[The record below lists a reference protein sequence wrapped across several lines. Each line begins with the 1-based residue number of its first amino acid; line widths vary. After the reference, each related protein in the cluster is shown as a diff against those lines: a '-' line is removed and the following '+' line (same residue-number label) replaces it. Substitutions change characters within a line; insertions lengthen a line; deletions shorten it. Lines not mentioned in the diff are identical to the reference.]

1 MESSALS
8 LPIAALSKTLKPT
21 SKSLFNRYIPNSTP
35 LNRSPVFTGKIRCLL
50 DRRSPQVEAVAADV
64 LRREFPSLRIPGG
77 ESAPPSVGMYFE
89 LGGLVR
95 LRRRGDG
102 PSGGG
107 GGGGWEGGPSGE
119 ETGRKSVTGES
130 DEVSAVPSDV
140 IILDVGGMT
149 CGGCAAS
156 VKRILESQHQV
167 SSASVN
173 LATETAV
180 VWAVPEA
187 KATENWQQSLGEK
200 LANHLTGCGFKSSLR
215 VIIEEALRDTSF
227 PYLSFVK
234 RRELKETFSLRNARA
249 TKSVEKC
256 ISDSSQY
263 VGWKAF
269 FEEPIMLLAF
279 VLLGR
284 NLEQRAKLKATSDM
298 TGLFNILPSKARL
311 VVDNDVDQLPSTV
324 EVSCYSLSV
333 GDQIVVLPGD
343 RVPADGIVKAGR
355 SAVDESSF
363 TGEPLPVTKLPGA
376 EVTAGSINL
385 NGTLTVEVKRP
396 GGETVM
402 SDIVRLVE
410 EAQSREAPIQR
421 LADKVSGKFTYGVMA
436 LSVATFTFWNVF
448 GPRILSSALLQGSP
462 ISLALQLSCSVLVVA
477 CPCALGLATPTAVL
491 VGTSL
496 GATRGL
502 LLRGGNVLEKFA
514 GVDTIVFDKTGT
526 LTMGKPIVT
535 RVMPSGSEE
544 SENLSENSNCKWT
557 EYEVLRLAAGVESNT
572 IHPVGKAIVEAA
584 SAAGCQ
590 NVKAADGTFIEE
602 PGSGALATVDCKKV
616 TVGTLEWL
624 QRHGV
629 IQNPFPEADE
639 FRNQSVVYVGVDGDL
654 AGLIYLEDKIRDDAG
669 QVVQSL
675 SKQGLDVYM
684 LSGDKRH
691 AAEYVAS
698 VVGIPKER
706 VLSGVRPDEKKHFIC
721 ELQKNQKV
729 IAMVGDGINDAA
741 ALASSDI
748 GIAMGGGVGAASE
761 VSSIVLMGD
770 KLSQVGIPI
779 AAGSLLPVNGMMLTP
794 SIAGALMGLSS
805 MGVMGNSLLLRL
817 RFGTTAD
824 DLFPLFD
831 KYGKVVDI
839 FIPRDRKTGDSRGF
853 AFVRYKYADEAQR
866 AVERLDGRNV
876 DGRDIMV
883 QFAKYGPNAE
893 PIQKGRIVETS
904 PKTRGRS
911 RSRSPGRYRND
922 YRGRSHRR
930 SRSRSRDRY
939 DRYDRDR
946 YRERY
951 RSRERDYRRRSRS
964 RSLSPDHRGRYD
976 DDYRRSRS
984 RSFESASPPRR
995 SLSPRSPSPRRSESA
1010 DESPVKRRE
1019 RLPLSRSVSPRGRH
1033 LDSRSP
1039 SPGN

>member
-1 MESSALS
+1 M
-8 LPIAALSKTLKPT
+8 
-21 SKSLFNRYIPNSTP
+21 
-35 LNRSPVFTGKIRCLL
+35 LL

-64 LRREFPSLRIPGG
+64 LRREFPSRRIPRG

-95 LRRRGDG
+95 LRRR
-102 PSGGG
+102 
-107 GGGGWEGGPSGE
+107 
-119 ETGRKSVTGES
+119 KSVTGET

-156 VKRILESQHQV
+156 VKRILESQPQV

-215 VIIEEALRDTSF
+215 DRARENIYKVYERKMDERLKQLKESG
-227 PYLSFVK
+227 
-234 RRELKETFSLRNARA
+234 RELAVSWALCAVCLLGHASHLFGANASWIHLFHSTAFHLSLSLFTLVGPGRRLIVDGV
-249 TKSVEKC
+249 KSLFNGSPNMNTLVGLGAL
-256 ISDSSQY
+256 SSFT
-263 VGWKAF
+263 VSSVAAFIPRLGWKAF

-462 ISLALQLSCSVLVVA
+462 ISLALQLSCSVLVIA

-526 LTMGKPIVT
+526 LTIGKPIVT
-535 RVMPSGSEE
+535 RVMPLGSEE

-629 IQNPFPEADE
+629 IKNPFPEADE

-684 LSGDKRH
+684 LSGDKKH

-770 KLSQVGIPI
+770 KLSQLLDALELSRLTMKTVKQNLFWAFAYNIVGIPI

-817 RFGTTAD
+817 RFGSRHKAMHN
-824 DLFPLFD
+824 FP
-831 KYGKVVDI
+831 VDA
-839 FIPRDRKTGDSRGF
+839 R
-853 AFVRYKYADEAQR
+853 
-866 AVERLDGRNV
+866 
-876 DGRDIMV
+876 
-883 QFAKYGPNAE
+883 
-893 PIQKGRIVETS
+893 
-904 PKTRGRS
+904 
-911 RSRSPGRYRND
+911 
-922 YRGRSHRR
+922 
-930 SRSRSRDRY
+930 
-939 DRYDRDR
+939 
-946 YRERY
+946 
-951 RSRERDYRRRSRS
+951 
-964 RSLSPDHRGRYD
+964 
-976 DDYRRSRS
+976 
-984 RSFESASPPRR
+984 
-995 SLSPRSPSPRRSESA
+995 PSSES
-1010 DESPVKRRE
+1010 DFLTDKNHNMQK
-1019 RLPLSRSVSPRGRH
+1019 PLSAKWST
-1033 LDSRSP
+1033 
-1039 SPGN
+1039 